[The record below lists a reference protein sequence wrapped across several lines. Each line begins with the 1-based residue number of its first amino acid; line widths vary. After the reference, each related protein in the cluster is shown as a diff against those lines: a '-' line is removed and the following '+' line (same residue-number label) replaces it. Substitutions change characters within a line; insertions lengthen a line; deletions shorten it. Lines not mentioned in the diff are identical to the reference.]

1 MNNRSMLD
9 HLLAGGEIRYSEHA
23 IDDATRMEGVL
34 TFDDGEG
41 TYHLRTRAPVELF
54 TTERAKDHLA
64 VMVVNMVHEA
74 DD

>member
-1 MNNRSMLD
+1 MSNRSMLD
-9 HLLAGGEIRYSEHA
+9 HMLAGGEIRYSEHA

-34 TFDDGEG
+34 TFGDSNGV
-41 TYHLRTRAPVELF
+41 YRLRTCAPIGLF

-64 VMVVNMVHEA
+64 VMVANMVHEA